1 MELNA
6 ALAPL
11 ARVRSEISRESSD
24 EQLSMIAADRDMET
38 YRTAQGQM
46 CMSPA
51 WSGGSGSNDSDEN
64 TGSGSSDGSFD
75 AESGH
80 GGWRGEMASM
90 PAAGWTGPHTRD
102 SAGRAQ
108 HVSTAGMPDCGEG
121 IETSEHGYRA
131 RRTEWAGS
139 GGTTQVRTRAPPA
152 QGDHGRRGMVAH
164 PSRGQWTEAAKS
176 DLPTYT
182 LPQFDGR
189 RNHNADGG
197 TYGGQ
202 GGAMMEEDA
211 SVTRPA
217 VQDTCISS
225 LPPALLDRQSTPADQ
240 AATMMA
246 QGTLQLSLP
255 LPLLLPE
262 LTANRL
268 FEAGRPAEARG
279 SLDLMAWPD
288 TGDNTAQSIEQHIA
302 DQTAAAGGVGG
313 MWDGHQWENAG
324 ETVDRA
330 LHEIS
335 FR

>member
-1 MELNA
+1 
-6 ALAPL
+6 
-11 ARVRSEISRESSD
+11 
-24 EQLSMIAADRDMET
+24 MIAADRDMET

-108 HVSTAGMPDCGEG
+108 NVSTAGLPDCGEG
-121 IETSEHGYRA
+121 IETGEHGYRV
-131 RRTEWAGS
+131 RRTEWTGT
-139 GGTTQVRTRAPPA
+139 GGTTQVRTRGPSSR
-152 QGDHGRRGMVAH
+152 GDHGSRGMVAH
-164 PSRGQWTEAAKS
+164 PSRGQWTEAANAGS
-176 DLPTYT
+176 PTRA
-182 LPQFDGR
+182 LPQFDR
-189 RNHNADGG
+189 RQNHRTYGE

-202 GGAMMEEDA
+202 GGAMMEQDTA
-211 SVTRPA
+211 VTRDA
-217 VQDTCISS
+217 VPDTYVSS
-225 LPPALLDRQSTPADQ
+225 LPPALLNRRSTPADQ
-240 AATMMA
+240 VAD
-246 QGTLQLSLP
+246 GILDLPLP

-268 FEAGRPAEARG
+268 FANEAGRTAEARG
-279 SLDLMAWPD
+279 SLDLMVLPD
-288 TGDNTAQSIEQHIA
+288 TGDDTAHSTRPRIA
-302 DQTAAAGGVGG
+302 DHTAAAGGVGG

>member
-1 MELNA
+1 
-6 ALAPL
+6 
-11 ARVRSEISRESSD
+11 
-24 EQLSMIAADRDMET
+24 MIAADRDMET

-80 GGWRGEMASM
+80 GGWRGEMAPM

-108 HVSTAGMPDCGEG
+108 NVSTAGLPDCGER
-121 IETSEHGYRA
+121 IETSEHGYRV

-139 GGTTQVRTRAPPA
+139 GGTTQVRTRGPPA
-152 QGDHGRRGMVAH
+152 QGDHGSWGMVAH
-164 PSRGQWTEAAKS
+164 PSRGQWTEAANAGS
-176 DLPTYT
+176 PTRA
-182 LPQFDGR
+182 LPQFDR
-189 RNHNADGG
+189 RQNHR
-197 TYGGQ
+197 TYGETHGGQ
-202 GGAMMEEDA
+202 GGAMMEQDA
-211 SVTRPA
+211 AVSRPTVA
-217 VQDTCISS
+217 EACFASP
-225 LPPALLDRQSTPADQ
+225 PPALLHRQSTPADQ
-240 AATMMA
+240 ATTMIA

-302 DQTAAAGGVGG
+302 DQTAADGGVGG
-313 MWDGHQWENAG
+313 MWNGNQWENAG